1 MIDSKEK
8 EKLMVSKINVDV
20 GLTKEEV
27 AKRIE
32 LGQTNETPKGST
44 KTIGGI
50 IFSNIFTFFNMLI
63 FGIVFFLLYVEAYKD
78 ILFSGIVILNIFI
91 GIFQEIK
98 AKKTIDKLSLLTAP
112 VAQVLRDGEIIEIAI
127 KEVVL
132 NDLLSLTSGNQISA
146 DAIVRKG
153 LVEVDESLLT
163 GESRL
168 VVKKEGDFLYSG
180 SYIASGYCLAE
191 TVKVGK
197 DAYIE
202 TLTSKAKRYQKPN
215 SDLLNSLNY
224 ILKTIAIFI
233 IPIGFLLFN
242 MQYNVLDEGLVTSIR
257 QTAGALVG
265 MIPAGLFLLTSVAL
279 AVGVIRLSQRNT
291 LVQEL
296 YCIEMLA
303 RVDTLCLDK
312 TGTITDGTME
322 VRGVVDINRDINH
335 DPKVIIPQ
343 MMSAFTSLN
352 QTNEALID
360 KFGLPLKEP
369 DIVEIINFSS
379 ARRYSAV
386 EFKGLGTFLLGSPES
401 TLVKTEYSKIKNK
414 VEKYAKRGLRVLVY
428 AHSPNS
434 INDGKIPTSIKP
446 ISLFLIEDRVRHDA
460 PATIEYFKAQ
470 GVDVKIISGDNPL
483 TVANI
488 AKRAGVNDSDNFISL
503 EGMTNSEVFEAGKV
517 YSVFGRVSPEQKE
530 ILIKSLKAQ
539 GKTVAMVGDGVNDI
553 LALREADASIAMA
566 SGSEAARNVSHL
578 VMLDSNFSSMPQIVN
593 EGRRVINNVQKV
605 AALFLTKTIF
615 SILLTIV
622 VLNAGIRYPLST
634 NQLFLINVTV
644 IGIPSFVISL
654 QPNLDIVKGKFLPN
668 VLKTAFPGAL
678 AIVAQISLILL
689 VFNPQMGLTTIE
701 QSTLIVVTSTF
712 TSTVI
717 LYRLL
722 RPFNLLRGVVYILTM
737 VFATAALLFVP
748 SFFEIN
754 ALLPVYLSFEGAEI
768 HRLSFDIGIVLM
780 LLIST
785 SSLFID
791 FFAKTPGLIDRGV
804 RWFFR
809 KLSGI

>member
-1 MIDSKEK
+1 MIDLKEK
-8 EKLMVSKINVDV
+8 EKLMISKINIDV
-20 GLTKEEV
+20 GLSNDEV
-27 AKRIE
+27 LKRIE
-32 LGQTNETPKGST
+32 LGQTNETSKGST
-44 KTIGGI
+44 KTIGSI
-50 IFSNIFTFFNMLI
+50 LFSNIFTFFNLLL
-63 FGIVFFLLYVEAYKD
+63 FGIAFSLIYVRAYKD
-78 ILFSGIVILNIFI
+78 ILFLGIVIINIFI

-112 VAQVLRDGEIIEIAI
+112 VANVLRDGEIIEIPVS
-127 KEVVL
+127 EVVL
-132 NDLLSLTSGNQISA
+132 NDLMSLTSGKQIPA

-163 GESRL
+163 GESNL
-168 VVKKEGDFLYSG
+168 IVKKEGDLLYSG
-180 SYIASGYCLAE
+180 SYVASGSCLAE
-191 TVKVGK
+191 AVKVGK
-197 DAYIE
+197 ESYIE
-202 TLTSKAKRYQKPN
+202 TLTSKAKIYHKPD
-215 SDLLNSLNY
+215 SDLMNSLNY
-224 ILKTIAIFI
+224 ILRGIAIII
-233 IPIGFLLFN
+233 IPLAFLLFN
-242 MQYNVLDEGLVTSIR
+242 MQYNNLDEGLVMSVR
-257 QTAGALVG
+257 KSSGALIG

-279 AVGVIRLSQRNT
+279 AVGVLRLSQRNV

-303 RVDTLCLDK
+303 RVDTICLDK

-322 VRGVVDINRDINH
+322 VRGVIDINKNIKH

-352 QTNEALID
+352 QTNQALIN
-360 KFGLPLKEP
+360 KFGLPLKKP
-369 DIVEIINFSS
+369 HIVDTINFSS
-379 ARRYSAV
+379 ARRYAAV
-386 EFKGLGTFLLGSPES
+386 ELRDMGTFLIGSPES
-401 TLVKTEYSKIKNK
+401 TLVKTEYNKIKNK

-428 AHSPNS
+428 AHSENS
-434 INDGKIPTSIKP
+434 IIDGKIPTSIRP
-446 ISLFLIEDRVRHDA
+446 ISLFLLEDKVRHDA

-470 GVDVKIISGDNPL
+470 GVDVKIISGDNPI

-488 AKRAGVNDSDNFISL
+488 AKRAGVHDSENFISL
-503 EGMTNSEVFEAGKV
+503 EGMTNSEVFEAGKK
-517 YSVFGRVSPEQKE
+517 YNVFGRVSPEQKE
-530 ILIKSLKAQ
+530 ILIKSFKAQ

-605 AALFLTKTIF
+605 ASLFLTKTIF

-622 VLNAGIRYPLST
+622 VLNAGISYPFST

-654 QPNLDIVKGKFLPN
+654 QPNLDIVKGNFLSN

-678 AIVAQISLILL
+678 AIVMQISLILL
-689 VFNPQMGLTTIE
+689 VFQPQMGLTDIE
-701 QSTLIVVTSTF
+701 QSTLIVVTATF

-722 RPFNLLRGVVYILTM
+722 KPFNLLRAVVYILTM
-737 VFATAALLFVP
+737 TFATSALLFVP
-748 SFFEIN
+748 SYFEIN
-754 ALLPVYLSFEGAEI
+754 ALLPVYIAFEGAEI
-768 HRLSFDIGIVLM
+768 SRLSFDVGIVLM
-780 LLIST
+780 LMIST